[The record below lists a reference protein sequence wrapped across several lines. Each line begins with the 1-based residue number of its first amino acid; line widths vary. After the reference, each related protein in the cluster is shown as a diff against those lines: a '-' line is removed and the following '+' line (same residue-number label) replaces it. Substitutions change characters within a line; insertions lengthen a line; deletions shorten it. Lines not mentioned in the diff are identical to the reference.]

1 MKMPKSLL
9 LTLTFLFLSSTAQA
23 QFWKKLKDR
32 AKDAAEE
39 TVFRKVEEKA
49 TEKTESTIDSIFELP
64 NQGKKNTDPNSES
77 SDEYEEVNMD
87 TEVNDENI
95 IEEYL
100 NQQKEEEVSLA
111 ESYDFEWKYVLQME
125 SAAQKKKKEMGDM
138 KVTYFLNPQ
147 STTFATQ
154 FDMDTKKMAAG
165 NTLMVM
171 DMSAGVNFMLM
182 EMEGE
187 KIIQK
192 MPSMA
197 KIMNE
202 EADDYMDTMT
212 INKIGTKEILG
223 YTCQGFEILLEE
235 GTSTVYINPNAPV
248 SFNHSGNPKYAPK
261 SFKQEWLKEY
271 QNGLMME
278 MTFVSNKKAKHNM
291 KMTCV
296 ELAKEPFTVNIS
308 EYKSFMEMGRE

>member
-1 MKMPKSLL
+1 LFFEYTFEL
-9 LTLTFLFLSSTAQA
+9 ENLTFLFLSSTAQA
-23 QFWKKLKDR
+23 QFWKKLKER

-49 TEKTESTIDSIFELP
+49 SEKTENTIDSIFELP
-64 NQGKKNTDPNSES
+64 KQGKKKPNSDSES
-77 SDEYEEVNMD
+77 SDEYEEVD
-87 TEVNDENI
+87 GELNDNEQI
-95 IEEYL
+95 IEEFL
-100 NQQKEEEVSLA
+100 NQTEQEEVTLA
-111 ESYDFEWKYVLQME
+111 ESYSFKWKYVLQME

-154 FDMDTKKMAAG
+154 FDMDTKK
-165 NTLMVM
+165 
-171 DMSAGVNFMLM
+171 
-182 EMEGE
+182 EGE

-197 KIMNE
+197 KIISE

-261 SFKQEWLKEY
+261 GFKQEWLKEY